1 MNLTHQFLIAMPAMA
16 DPNFSGTVVY
26 VCEHNERGAL
36 GLVINRPTELTL
48 ENLFEKVELKLEI
61 APWKDAPVLLG
72 GPVQTERGF
81 VLHQPRGAYS
91 SSLAVTEEIA
101 LTTSRDV
108 LEAVAGGG
116 GPQKMLVT
124 LGYSGW
130 GEGQLE
136 NEIAQNAWLTVAAS
150 AKVLFETP
158 PEERQA
164 AALAL
169 LGLTVSQLTGIVG
182 HA

>member
-1 MNLTHQFLIAMPAMA
+1 VNLTHQFLIAMPAMA

-26 VCEHNERGAL
+26 VCEHNDRGAL
-36 GLVINRPTELTL
+36 GLVVNRPTELTL
-48 ENLFEKVELKLEI
+48 ENLFDKVELKLEI
-61 APWKDAPVLLG
+61 SPWKDEPVLLG

-91 SSLAVTEEIA
+91 SSLVVTDDIT

-116 GPQKMLVT
+116 GPGKLLVT

-136 NEIAQNAWLTVAAS
+136 NEIAQNAWLTVAANAS
-150 AKVLFETP
+150 VLFETP
-158 PEERQA
+158 PAERQA

-169 LGLTVSQLTGIVG
+169 LGLTASQLTGLVG